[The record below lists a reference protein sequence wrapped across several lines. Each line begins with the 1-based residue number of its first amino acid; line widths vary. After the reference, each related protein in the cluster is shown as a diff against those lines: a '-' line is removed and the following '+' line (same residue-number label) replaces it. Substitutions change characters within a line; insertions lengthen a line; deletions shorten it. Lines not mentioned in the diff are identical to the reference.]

1 MSTKV
6 YIVECEYK
14 GMRNTES
21 AFSTLDKAYERKKY
35 LIQAY
40 PEAAI
45 YINSYIVDEWE
56 IK

>member
-21 AFSTLDKAYERKKY
+21 AFSTLKKAYERKKY
-35 LIQAY
+35 LMQAY